1 MLILFE
7 WNVLNTLFYIQSSY
21 FEIHGKYWQTIACND
36 YGLFISIH

>member
-7 WNVLNTLFYIQSSY
+7 WIVFYIQSSY
-21 FEIHGKYWQTIACND
+21 FEIHGKYWQTIAYND